1 MTHSTEIDAKNGYQF
16 LTRLTC
22 SVMPV
27 FLQHQF
33 MLYFRAGFVVRF
45 FSANFRNV
53 CHGHKTTIRELNSH
67 PLKLMKTI
75 FLQISAAAPS
85 PHLAH

>member
-33 MLYFRAGFVVRF
+33 LLSNRTCSIFVPVLWYG
-45 FSANFRNV
+45 FSA
-53 CHGHKTTIRELNSH
+53 
-67 PLKLMKTI
+67 
-75 FLQISAAAPS
+75 QISGMCVTDIRRQFVN
-85 PHLAH
+85 